1 VLRVEILSWALMTLC
16 HGSFEV
22 LGRFFRVDPTS
33 LAAPGNPASEA
44 ICPYVAILPV
54 GI

>member
-1 VLRVEILSWALMTLC
+1 MLRVEILNWALITLC
-16 HGSFEV
+16 QGSLDV

-44 ICPYVAILPV
+44 IFPYVATLPA